1 MNLTAFELRRTMEL
15 VRSSFDTSASL
26 TCAHSVVKAAYFYSV
41 DRKA

>member
-1 MNLTAFELRRTMEL
+1 MEL
-15 VRSSFDTSASL
+15 VRSFFDTSASL